1 MNQPTLFE
9 TVPENRQIE
18 EVLLYAL
25 GDFQSRKKVLAM
37 RELALDRL
45 RGAVKRA
52 CERFAIAELSD
63 EQIAENLEKLGA
75 KVVKLPSFVAK
86 HPFRVTVS
94 SKAAERAAIFYHERR
109 NAFENGESL

>member
-9 TVPENRQIE
+9 LNPENAPIEQI
-18 EVLLYAL
+18 LLYAL

-45 RGAVKRA
+45 RGAFKRA
-52 CERFAIAELSD
+52 AEKFGIAELSD

-75 KVVKLPSFVAK
+75 KVVKVPSFVAK
-86 HPFRVTVS
+86 HPFRITVPTNLAE
-94 SKAAERAAIFYHERR
+94 KAKGFYSETL
-109 NAFENGESL
+109 EDD